1 MKIKKIGLRTFKTAI
16 AVFLCCM
23 FYFAMQLIELID
35 GVPDD
40 LAFTIYNPFFASIA
54 TAYSMGSTRKKS
66 YTQAKDRCIASF
78 IGGGVGIAL
87 VAIFELFAP
96 WPLLSMAT
104 IKSSIAVE
112 AFIAY
117 VLTALCVIITVI
129 LGLLF
134 RQPNA
139 IFVAILTLT
148 SVTINPNESL
158 AASHG
163 ICAFG
168 LNRIGSTIVG
178 VLIALGVNTFRLPR
192 FNKNKDILFMIGIE
206 GALAEGKEK
215 LHGFFEY
222 KIHEFIDMDINLSLY
237 TTRPPMTFIHILP
250 TLNLKC
256 PVVCCSGAALYD
268 TREHKYLYTC
278 PLPLNTNKVIIDKLK
293 EMNAI
298 PFVNYVID
306 DSMFITV
313 SNKNYRFNNFYYRAR
328 IDRAYCNIFE
338 REILEDKEV
347 LNYLLID
354 TKDNID
360 KIYEAFKDNYYCVI
374 SEVLDDFGEEKDLR
388 YLKIYNKNVK
398 LMYGIKEYA
407 YKNGLRIASLT
418 SSSVSN
424 YLLEASD
431 IKATFE
437 SNKTFENPDI
447 IIKSNSYNE
456 LFKEINTIYYSKK
469 YKK

>member
-1 MKIKKIGLRTFKTAI
+1 MKIKKIGLRTIKTAI

-23 FYFAMQLIELID
+23 FYFALQLIELIN

-54 TAYSMGSTRKKS
+54 TAYSIGSTRKKS
-66 YTQAKDRCIASF
+66 LSQAKNRCIASF

-87 VAIFELFAP
+87 VSIFELFAP
-96 WPLLSMAT
+96 WPLLSRAT
-104 IKSSIAVE
+104 IESAIIVE
-112 AFIAY
+112 AFVAY
-117 VLTALCVIITVI
+117 ILTALCVIVTVV

-134 RQPNA
+134 KQPNA

-148 SVTINPNESL
+148 SVTINPNEGL
-158 AASHG
+158 AATHG

-168 LNRIGSTIVG
+168 LNRIGSTVVG

-192 FNKNKDILFMIGIE
+192 LNKNKDILFMIGIE
-206 GALAEGKEK
+206 GALEEGKEK
-215 LHGFFEY
+215 LYGFFEY
-222 KIHEFIDMDINLSLY
+222 KIHDFIDMDINLSLY
-237 TTRPPMTFIHILP
+237 TTRPPMTFMHILP

-268 TREHKYLYTC
+268 TREHKYLYSC
-278 PLPLNTNKVIIDKLK
+278 PLPLNENKVILDKLK
-293 EMNAI
+293 EMNAV

-306 DSMFITV
+306 DSMLITT
-313 SNKNYRFNNFYYRAR
+313 SNKDYKYNNYYYKSRL
-328 IDRAYCNIFE
+328 DRAYCNVYE
-338 REILEDKEV
+338 REVLEDKEI
-347 LNYLLID
+347 LNYLLLD
-354 TKDNID
+354 TKDNIN
-360 KIYEAFKDNYYCVI
+360 KLYEAFKDDYYCVI
-374 SEVLDDFGEEKDLR
+374 SDVLDDFGQGKDLS
-388 YLKIYNKNVK
+388 YLKIYNKNVE
-398 LMYGIKEYA
+398 LMYGVKEYA
-407 YKNGLRIASLT
+407 YKNGFRIASLT
-418 SSSVSN
+418 SNPNSN

-437 SNKTFENPDI
+437 SNKTFDNPDI

-456 LFKEINTIYYSKK
+456 LFKKINTIYYSKK